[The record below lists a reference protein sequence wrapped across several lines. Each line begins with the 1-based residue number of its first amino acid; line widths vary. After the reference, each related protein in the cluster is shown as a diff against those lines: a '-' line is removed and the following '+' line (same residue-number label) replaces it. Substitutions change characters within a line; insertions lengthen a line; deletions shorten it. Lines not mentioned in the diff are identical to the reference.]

1 MDTKDNSDGN
11 EHLEEQREEPADG
24 RSDGTNQ
31 DEEYSFLSE
40 TVKKRPVSMRKVLY
54 KILCIAGAAVLFGV
68 IAALV

>member
-31 DEEYSFLSE
+31 DEEYSFPE
-40 TVKKRPVSMRKVLY
+40 RDRQKRPVGMRKVLY
-54 KILCIAGAAVLFGV
+54 KFFA
-68 IAALV
+68 